1 MSQRQLQPVYLSQII
16 HDVRPLFD
24 YVIRPLLRAAVLLIT
39 FCDLAPKT
47 LDHRVFTFINV
58 NRRQKRLPS
67 KQLQELIQ
75 LKERRQA
82 ELKKEQ
88 EIRKKLE
95 KEKSKQQKLGDQKL
109 KQKQQSEE
117 KRLLQK
123 KKRQE
128 TLKQQREL
136 KRQQQREKK
145 HRQQELRRKY
155 ELKLMQKQQFIEQLE
170 DEDFLCNQLVIPEVQ
185 TEKIEDIKTHIVT
198 PLLQYAKLNLS
209 ETEFVKHLQ
218 RYIMEPCLLRLYGY
232 PTESATHEG
241 CIEIFKYIPYQ
252 FGLGGS
258 NSSESENSSR
268 SRSPSRSSNSGDSCS
283 TAMDCESTETSE
295 DEEDVFEETKKIC
308 ARCGRSFHV
317 TDSFVHV
324 SHESCNFHWG
334 KLNGTYSK
342 AGYTTKY
349 TCCSGAKD
357 SEGCERHSQHVW
369 SGVVNGINGPYSDFV
384 HTLPRSSK
392 TPADTKVYA
401 LDCEMCY
408 TDRGLE
414 VTKVT
419 VLGYDGRVVYDHFVR
434 PTVKIVDYNT
444 RFSGVTASDL
454 CQNKNKNLKTLK
466 EVQKDL
472 LQLIDADT
480 ILIGHGLENDLRV
493 LRIVHK
499 KVVDTAYEFP
509 HPLGFPYRRSLKSLT
524 KKYLK
529 REIQCGNEGHD
540 SLEDTQAC
548 LELMMW
554 KVRKYIDLA

>member
-1 MSQRQLQPVYLSQII
+1 MSQLQLQAVYLSQIL
-16 HDVRPLFD
+16 HDVRPLFH
-24 YVIRPLLRAAVLLIT
+24 YIIRPLLRAAVLVMT

-75 LKERRQA
+75 LKKRRQA

-88 EIRKKLE
+88 EIREKLE
-95 KEKSKQQKLGDQKL
+95 KKKSKEQKLGDQKL
-109 KQKQQSEE
+109 KEKQELE
-117 KRLLQK
+117 GKRLLQK
-123 KKRQE
+123 KKRLD

-145 HRQQELRRKY
+145 CRQQELRRKY

-170 DEDFLCNQLVIPEVQ
+170 DEDFLGNQQVILEAQ
-185 TEKIEDIKTHIVT
+185 SEKIEDIETDVT
-198 PLLQYAKLNLS
+198 PLLQFAKPNLS

-218 RYIMEPCLLRLYGY
+218 RYIMEPGLLRLYGY
-232 PTESATHEG
+232 PTESTTHEG
-241 CIEIFKYIPYQ
+241 CIEIFKYIPHQ
-252 FGLGGS
+252 FGLRGS
-258 NSSESENSSR
+258 NSSESENSSS
-268 SRSPSRSSNSGDSCS
+268 SRSPSRSSNSGDSYS
-283 TAMDCESTETSE
+283 TATDCDSTETSE

-308 ARCGRSFHV
+308 ARCGRLFHV
-317 TDSFVHV
+317 TDCFEYV
-324 SHESCNFHWG
+324 SHKSCTFHWG

-342 AGYTTKY
+342 GGYTTQY
-349 TCCSGAKD
+349 TCCAGAKD

-384 HTLPRSSK
+384 HTLPRAGK
-392 TPADTKVYA
+392 TAGASKVYA

-408 TDRGLE
+408 TERGLE

-419 VLGYDGRVVYDHFVR
+419 IVGYDGQVVYDHFVR
-434 PTVKIVDYNT
+434 PTDKIVDYNT

-454 CQNKNKNLKTLK
+454 CKNKNKNLKTLK

-472 LQLIDADT
+472 LQLIDADA
-480 ILIGHGLENDLRV
+480 ILIGHGLENDLRA
-493 LRIVHK
+493 LKIVHK
-499 KVVDTAYEFP
+499 KVIDTAYEFP

>member
-1 MSQRQLQPVYLSQII
+1 MNQRQLQPVYLSQIL

-24 YVIRPLLRAAVLLIT
+24 YIIRPLLRAAVLLIT

-82 ELKKEQ
+82 ELKKDQ

-109 KQKQQSEE
+109 KQKQELE
-117 KRLLQK
+117 GKRLLQK

-128 TLKQQREL
+128 TLKQQRDL
-136 KRQQQREKK
+136 KRQ
-145 HRQQELRRKY
+145 
-155 ELKLMQKQQFIEQLE
+155 
-170 DEDFLCNQLVIPEVQ
+170 
-185 TEKIEDIKTHIVT
+185 
-198 PLLQYAKLNLS
+198 AKLNLG
-209 ETEFVKHLQ
+209 EAEFVKHLH

-232 PTESATHEG
+232 PTESTTHEG
-241 CIEIFKYIPYQ
+241 CIEIFKYIPHQ
-252 FGLGGS
+252 FGLRGN
-258 NSSESENSSR
+258 NSSESESK
-268 SRSPSRSSNSGDSCS
+268 
-283 TAMDCESTETSE
+283 A
-295 DEEDVFEETKKIC
+295 KKIC
-308 ARCGRSFHV
+308 ARCGRSFYV
-317 TDSFVHV
+317 TDSFEYV
-324 SHESCNFHWG
+324 SHESCTFHWG

-342 AGYTTKY
+342 GCYTTQY

-369 SGVVNGINGPYSDFV
+369 SGVVNGTNGPYSDFV
-384 HTLPRSSK
+384 HTLPRSGK
-392 TPADTKVYA
+392 TPAASKVYA

-419 VLGYDGRVVYDHFVR
+419 MVAYDGQVVYDHFVR
-434 PTVKIVDYNT
+434 PTDKIVDYNT

-454 CQNKNKNLKTLK
+454 CKNKNKNLKTLK
-466 EVQKDL
+466 EVQQDL
-472 LQLIDADT
+472 LQLVDADT